1 MGEDMNF
8 LRIAAAPALAI
19 SAMGLSAT
27 AIAQE
32 AEEADAM
39 DEEAELDEA
48 LKRFGYLSGLAQV
61 CVSEEQKPEL
71 EKEVLEI
78 HGSIARLLG
87 VDRAFLYSTSFGY
100 GTSVEVELD
109 DCAEVL
115 KTYAERT
122 KKYREGK
129 ETD

>member
-1 MGEDMNF
+1 MNF
-8 LRIAAAPALAI
+8 LRIAAAPALAV
-19 SAMGLSAT
+19 SAIGLSAT

-32 AEEADAM
+32 AQEPDAM
-39 DEEAELDEA
+39 DEEAQLDEA

-61 CVSEEQKPEL
+61 CVSEEQKPAL

-87 VDRAFLYSTSFGY
+87 VDRAFLYSSSFGY
-100 GTSVEVELD
+100 GTSVEVETD

-122 KKYREGK
+122 KKYREGEEAK
-129 ETD
+129 